1 MRKFYSMI
9 FLILTLL
16 YLLVSNIYATQS
28 KLEKVKD
35 TIINET
41 YESAIKQLPDYA
53 DVLLEDDRYITSYDS
68 LSNHLVSL
76 FSKKNI
82 FIKPQKTDMFW
93 NFLLYNELS
102 ILYTALDKIKQN
114 IQDKIPSIIW
124 EKDGINNI
132 QITTEDYNKNIN
144 FLSLQQKMDT
154 VKKLADEIYDF
165 CYNYELENFKKNN
178 GFDIKDTIPITDIT
192 INYMARKP
200 TKEDIYDLSNT
211 KVLQTTP
218 KGILVYSQN
227 IFDADIYP
235 DKNIFIYTN
244 NNFVDNEDLTGKF
257 VKYVGKYTY
266 KSISNTNKTVY
277 AFNFLNFDWN
287 TIDKNKYLFY
297 PKLSEPTEDFVEE
310 YFNKY
315 IKR

>member
-1 MRKFYSMI
+1 MKKFCSI
-9 FLILTLL
+9 FFLILTLL
-16 YLLVSNIYATQS
+16 QLLVTNIYAIQN

-35 TIINET
+35 QIINET
-41 YESAIKQLPDYA
+41 YESEIKQLPNYA
-53 DVLLEDDRYITSYDS
+53 DILLEDDRYITSYDT
-68 LSNHLVSL
+68 LSNHLISL
-76 FSKKNI
+76 FSTKNI
-82 FIKPQKTDMFW
+82 YITPQKTDMFW
-93 NFLLYNELS
+93 NFLLYNELYV
-102 ILYTALDKIKQN
+102 LYNALDKIKQN
-114 IQDKIPSIIW
+114 IQDKIPPIIW

-144 FLSLQQKMDT
+144 FISLQQKLDT
-154 VKKLADEIYDF
+154 IKKLADEIYDF
-165 CYNYELENFKKNN
+165 CYNYELEDFKKNN
-178 GFDIKDTIPITDIT
+178 GFDIKVTIPITDVI

-211 KVLQTTP
+211 KVLQTTS

-227 IFDADIYP
+227 IFDVDIYP

-244 NNFVDNEDLTGKF
+244 KNFVDNEDLTGKF

-266 KSISNTNKTVY
+266 KSIVNTNKTVY
-277 AFNFLNFDWN
+277 AFKFLNFDLN

-297 PKLSEPTEDFVEE
+297 PKLNEPTEDFAEQ